1 MASLNAGTKFFIACA
16 LFFIVSAVVGVMYTF
31 LETHNAAA
39 GFTSVPFAIIYLVG
53 GIRKTNAWLNRHAI
67 FGDNPKG

>member
-1 MASLNAGTKFFIACA
+1 
-16 LFFIVSAVVGVMYTF
+16 MYTF